1 MNDTPKN
8 DWSKS
13 FLEQEESIDD
23 LARMASIAETLCF
36 STFGESTSDN
46 GGWEDALF
54 TIRHLVTM
62 IDEFRA
68 DYLAALGNG
77 ASLAVLGKGP
87 SGTDSPV
94 A

>member
-1 MNDTPKN
+1 MNDTTKEY
-8 DWSKS
+8 WRKS

-36 STFGESTSDN
+36 STFGEVTSDN
-46 GGWEDALF
+46 GALEDALF

-68 DYLAALGNG
+68 DYLAALGQG
-77 ASLAVLGKGP
+77 V

-94 A
+94 VS